1 MTSTSV
7 ETITETIINPTNVI
21 STITSTIL
29 QSIPT
34 SYENEASDDSI
45 DSIFV
50 VMSDQKPPEPGAEEV
65 INFYLLLLSE
75 SIEFIKL
82 DYYWII
88 N

>member
-7 ETITETIINPTNVI
+7 ETITETLINPTNVI

-29 QSIPT
+29 QSIPA

-65 INFYLLLLSE
+65 NIFPGYLS
-75 SIEFIKL
+75 KCR
-82 DYYWII
+82 
-88 N
+88 